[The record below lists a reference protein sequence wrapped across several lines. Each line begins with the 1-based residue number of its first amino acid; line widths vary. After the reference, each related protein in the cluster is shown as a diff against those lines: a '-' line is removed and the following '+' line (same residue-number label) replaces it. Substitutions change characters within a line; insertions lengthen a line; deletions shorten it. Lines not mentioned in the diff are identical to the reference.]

1 MSSGRVGR
9 RAVLRATAAG
19 LVWVVVGCSDDDGG
33 AARER
38 PGEGEGPAEPGGV
51 VPDALAMIRTSWSVD
66 PWALGSYSF
75 MAVGAD
81 PEMRAA
87 LAAPLDGRLFFA
99 GEVTSAE
106 APATVHGALASGRRV
121 AREVASVAGR
131 DDRVVVIGAGIA
143 GLTAARDLVDA
154 GHRVIVLEARDR
166 VGGRLDTVQPD
177 GWPIPVER
185 GASWVHDV
193 DASDLADTLDE
204 LGIDAVPFDYESL
217 AVDAEGAELADA
229 AAWTEPAAD
238 AVEIAVGWADDQDDD
253 RSLLDALDGSD
264 AVTRAG
270 ADPAAVAHLLDTE
283 VTTEVAA
290 SPDEL
295 SAWWGLEEGT
305 EGDDLLVVGGY
316 AGLADAF
323 ADGLDV
329 RLATAV
335 SRVEHSA
342 EGTRITTAD
351 RMVVDV
357 ERVVVT
363 VPLGVLKSGAI
374 TFEPPLPDDKVAAI
388 EAIGMGLLD
397 KVWLR
402 FDEPFWSS
410 DAQMW
415 TLVAEPGTPYT
426 EWFNLAPVTGEP
438 VLLTLVGGEVAAA
451 WAGRSDDEV
460 EAAAMATL
468 RSLAPAIT

>member
-1 MSSGRVGR
+1 MSGGRVGR

-19 LVWVVVGCSDDDGG
+19 LVWVVVGCSDDRG
-33 AARER
+33 ATDPVDEGSADAPWRV
-38 PGEGEGPAEPGGV
+38 PGPV
-51 VPDALAMIRTSWSVD
+51 AMIRTSWSID
-66 PWALGSYSF
+66 PWARGSYSF

-87 LAAPLDGRLFFA
+87 LAAPVDGRLFFA
-99 GEVTSAE
+99 GEVTSSE
-106 APATVHGALASGRRV
+106 APATVHGAQASGGRV
-121 AREVASVAGR
+121 AGEVGAVA
-131 DDRVVVIGAGIA
+131 DDGDLVVVIGAGIA
-143 GLTAARDLVDA
+143 GLTAARQLRDLGRDV
-154 GHRVIVLEARDR
+154 VVLEARDR
-166 VGGRLDTVQPD
+166 IGGRLDTVQPE

-204 LGIDAVPFDYESL
+204 LGIDAVLFDYGSL
-217 AVDAEGAELADA
+217 VVDAEGEELADA

-238 AVEIAVGWADDQDDD
+238 AVEIAVEWAADQDDD
-253 RSLLDALDGSD
+253 RSLLDALDESD
-264 AVTRAG
+264 AVARAG

-290 SPDEL
+290 SPDVL
-295 SAWWGLEEGT
+295 SAWWGLDEGT

-316 AGLADAF
+316 AGLADAL

-335 SRVEHSA
+335 SGVEHSTGGA
-342 EGTRITTAD
+342 RITTAD
-351 RMVVDV
+351 GEVIVAD
-357 ERVVVT
+357 RVVVT
-363 VPLGVLKSGAI
+363 VPLGVLKAGAI

-402 FDEPFWSS
+402 FDEQFWSS
-410 DAQMW
+410 DVLMW

-438 VLLTLVGGEVAAA
+438 VLLALVGGEVAAA

>member
-1 MSSGRVGR
+1 M
-9 RAVLRATAAG
+9 
-19 LVWVVVGCSDDDGG
+19 C
-33 AARER
+33 
-38 PGEGEGPAEPGGV
+38 
-51 VPDALAMIRTSWSVD
+51 I
-66 PWALGSYSF
+66 
-75 MAVGAD
+75 
-81 PEMRAA
+81 
-87 LAAPLDGRLFFA
+87 
-99 GEVTSAE
+99 
-106 APATVHGALASGRRV
+106 
-121 AREVASVAGR
+121 
-131 DDRVVVIGAGIA
+131 
-143 GLTAARDLVDA
+143 
-154 GHRVIVLEARDR
+154 RDR
-166 VGGRLDTVQPD
+166 
-177 GWPIPVER
+177 
-185 GASWVHDV
+185 
-193 DASDLADTLDE
+193 
-204 LGIDAVPFDYESL
+204 
-217 AVDAEGAELADA
+217 
-229 AAWTEPAAD
+229 
-238 AVEIAVGWADDQDDD
+238 
-253 RSLLDALDGSD
+253 
-264 AVTRAG
+264 
-270 ADPAAVAHLLDTE
+270 
-283 VTTEVAA
+283 
-290 SPDEL
+290 

-468 RSLAPAIT
+468 RLLAPAIT